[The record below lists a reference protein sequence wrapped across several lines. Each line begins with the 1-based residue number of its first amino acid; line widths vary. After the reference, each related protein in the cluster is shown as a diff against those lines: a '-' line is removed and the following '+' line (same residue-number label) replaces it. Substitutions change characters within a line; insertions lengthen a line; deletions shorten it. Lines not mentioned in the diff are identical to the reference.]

1 MDVVV
6 FNSETDGAKSSSPIM
21 WHFFRKNVR
30 DYIVSRRVTKRS
42 LDSLSSFASFM
53 IRSNESVCVEKDK
66 TAKKIKDKNFH
77 EIALVFQKFRF
88 D

>member
-6 FNSETDGAKSSSPIM
+6 FNSKTDGAKSSSPIM
-21 WHFFRKNVR
+21 WDFHRKDVR

-42 LDSLSSFASFM
+42 LNSLSSFASFM
-53 IRSNESVCVEKDK
+53 IRSNESFCLEKDK
-66 TAKKIKDKNFH
+66 TARKIKDKNFH
-77 EIALVFQKFRF
+77 EIALIFQKFRF

>member
-1 MDVVV
+1 MDVVG
-6 FNSETDGAKSSSPIM
+6 FNSETDGAKSSSSIM
-21 WHFFRKNVR
+21 WDFCRKNVR

-42 LDSLSSFASFM
+42 LNSLSSFASFM
-53 IRSNESVCVEKDK
+53 IRSNESFRLDKDK

-77 EIALVFQKFRF
+77 EIALIFQKFRF